1 MGRLNLKLFKKK
13 MGDFVQWEKRSYIL
27 PIPTLRKKGKGGAFY
42 LKHSCGVGGGK
53 FFKLFYLAL
62 E

>member
-53 FFKLFYLAL
+53 FF
-62 E
+62 